1 MAMEKITIKPP
12 WPPKVGWFSNWAIQP
27 GHVAEPSHPRQK
39 VFKPAMDGEETDPAH
54 TIGKACHGIL
64 SENWLWRIY
73 VHKPI
78 SIYLLIYY
86 ISYIVQYL
94 SIYIYT
100 YIYTHTHNTHMFV
113 DPYPR
118 FQSMI
123 IIFRNSKSHVD
134 SSAPTGLPR
143 ARVPSQRPWKWVEET
158 RSSHLGINGLPKP
171 WWTSHVDEDYG
182 KSCKRRSAT
191 ECSRGTQPQ
200 VFIKENQLELELFLV
215 AKASKRE
222 RFRGQILIPNKVL

>member
-12 WPPKVGWFSNWAIQP
+12 WPPKVGWKKLSHTAWSFCHWA
-27 GHVAEPSHPRQK
+27 VA
-39 VFKPAMDGEETDPAH
+39 PAPEGLQTCHGWWRNRP
-54 TIGKACHGIL
+54 CHGIL
-64 SENWLWRIY
+64 SQKLAVTYICTQTHIY
-73 VHKPI
+73 I
-78 SIYLLIYY
+78 SINILY
-86 ISYIVQYL
+86 I
-94 SIYIYT
+94 IYIYIVNL
-100 YIYTHTHNTHMFV
+100 YIYTHTQNTHMFI

-118 FQSMI
+118 FQ
-123 IIFRNSKSHVD
+123 SKSHVD

-171 WWTSHVDEDYG
+171 WWTS
-182 KSCKRRSAT
+182 
-191 ECSRGTQPQ
+191 
-200 VFIKENQLELELFLV
+200 LELELFLV

>member
-1 MAMEKITIKPP
+1 MASK
-12 WPPKVGWFSNWAIQP
+12 G
-27 GHVAEPSHPRQK
+27 RL
-39 VFKPAMDGEETDPAH
+39 VFKLSHTAWSFCWAVAPAPEGLQT
-54 TIGKACHGIL
+54 CHGWWRNRPCSHYWQSL
-64 SENWLWRIY
+64 SWNFVWKLAVTYICTQTHIY
-73 VHKPI
+73 I
-78 SIYLLIYY
+78 SINILYIIYSTVSIY
-86 ISYIVQYL
+86 
-94 SIYIYT
+94 IYIYT
-100 YIYTHTHNTHMFV
+100 YIYTHTHNTHMFI

-118 FQSMI
+118 FQAMI

>member
-1 MAMEKITIKPP
+1 MLSLWFKWP
-12 WPPKVGWFSNWAIQP
+12 WKKSPLNHHGLQRSAGKNWAIQP
-27 GHVAEPSHPRQK
+27 GHFATEPSHPRQK
-39 VFKPAMDGEETDPAH
+39 VFKTAMDGEETDPVMAFCL
-54 TIGKACHGIL
+54 K
-64 SENWLWRIY
+64 NWLWRIY

-86 ISYIVQYL
+86 ISYI
-94 SIYIYT
+94 YIVNL
-100 YIYTHTHNTHMFV
+100 YIYTHTQNTHMFI

-118 FQSMI
+118 FQ
-123 IIFRNSKSHVD
+123 SKSHVD

-171 WWTSHVDEDYG
+171 WWTS
-182 KSCKRRSAT
+182 
-191 ECSRGTQPQ
+191 
-200 VFIKENQLELELFLV
+200 LELELFLV